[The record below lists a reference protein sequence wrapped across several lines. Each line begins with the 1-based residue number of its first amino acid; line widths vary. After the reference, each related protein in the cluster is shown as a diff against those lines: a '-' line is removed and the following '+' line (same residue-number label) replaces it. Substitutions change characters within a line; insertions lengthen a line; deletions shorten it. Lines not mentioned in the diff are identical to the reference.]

1 MLSMGS
7 FVVFDEKALLCN
19 TAGPNVGNISPESV
33 FWPISLRYLLYR
45 LDILFLMHCFH
56 IIMLCHSLQCNNTGT
71 PHLTV
76 EITTVITL
84 ASSCNYCNKCTRK
97 LVHLLYEFH
106 SQARGINMVIPQQGV
121 VLPYIIQWL

>member
-7 FVVFDEKALLCN
+7 FVVFDEKALFSSN
-19 TAGPNVGNISPESV
+19 HVV
-33 FWPISLRYLLYR
+33 SLKR
-45 LDILFLMHCFH
+45 
-56 IIMLCHSLQCNNTGT
+56 SLQCNNTGT

-106 SQARGINMVIPQQGV
+106 SQARGINMVIPQEGV
-121 VLPYIIQWL
+121 VLPYITNLSNGIVGTS